1 MAPGGWLLNIFKR
14 KQDDLL
20 DERFVMHRMAAG
32 SKWINFSEGVF
43 MGMSFALA
51 VFALIMGALAKS
63 HE

>member
-1 MAPGGWLLNIFKR
+1 MYLKSRRETILPLSVTFLCIST
-14 KQDDLL
+14 L
-20 DERFVMHRMAAG
+20 MHRMAGG
-32 SKWINFSEGVF
+32 SKWINFAEGVF

>member
-1 MAPGGWLLNIFKR
+1 
-14 KQDDLL
+14 
-20 DERFVMHRMAAG
+20 MHRMSGG
-32 SKWINFSEGVF
+32 SKWFNFFEGVF